1 MESIVSA
8 AAIIWNLEDKLCVI
22 TTGKNKDSRKL
33 WGSYQLELILFL
45 SSSRK
50 LVEFMSDLIKLCVLK
65 MKTGKTWFLVFFS
78 QMFSKIPQSDT
89 CNKFFNV
96 KVKEELHQCV
106 SQKAVSQQ
114 CMNLIVI
121 VHI

>member
-1 MESIVSA
+1 MG
-8 AAIIWNLEDKLCVI
+8 IIHTKTNVLARRVAQEK
-22 TTGKNKDSRKL
+22 
-33 WGSYQLELILFL
+33 YQL
-45 SSSRK
+45 K
-50 LVEFMSDLIKLCVLK
+50 FMSDLIKLCVLK

-96 KVKEELHQCV
+96 KVKGELHQCV

-114 CMNLIVI
+114 CMNLIVV